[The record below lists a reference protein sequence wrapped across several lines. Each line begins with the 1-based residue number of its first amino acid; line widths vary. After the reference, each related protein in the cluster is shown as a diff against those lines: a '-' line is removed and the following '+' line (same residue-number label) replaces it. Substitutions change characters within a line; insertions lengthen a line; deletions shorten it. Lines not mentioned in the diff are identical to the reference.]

1 MKVFTFRMM
10 ACAAMVCGTATAAF
24 AQPTA
29 SAPVPP
35 EFAASKVISI
45 YSDAYENPVAWNFG
59 DWGSGTVYTAE
70 KIAGTDD
77 NVAKFVTTDLGYF
90 GWELQSDVNAATMD
104 KLHIDVY
111 ADEAFTMDITPIC
124 RTHADGEK
132 PQNVSVEA
140 GKWTSLDVDLQYYAD
155 NGLDLS
161 GVFQLKYSG
170 IGARTFY
177 IDNVYFYSTSTEV
190 DEEAP
195 ANLTAELVSTSYY
208 SATLKC
214 NATDNSGAVTF
225 TVTDEANGVNVS
237 KGAVSG
243 EDFEF
248 KVEGLEAGKDYNFTV
263 SASDLDGNV
272 CETTVAIPAATVAAP
287 EAAAAPTVEAENV
300 ISIYSDVY
308 EPATSFIFGSWG
320 QTTATTEVELA
331 DGDKAYY
338 LDRFNYLGME
348 LNGNVANFDATDME
362 YLHIDLYSPN
372 ITRFQITPIW
382 GSESL
387 VDVEVVQN
395 EWNSI
400 DLNLAEK
407 WPSMDRTK
415 IYQLKMQAEPG
426 SQTTAFIDNIYFW
439 KEDKSGV
446 ETVGEENGVKV
457 YAADGGVC
465 VDAATVVAVQV
476 YDLAGVRVF
485 DADVQSA
492 RISLSDG
499 VYVVKAGEVVNKI
512 VVR

>member
-1 MKVFTFRMM
+1 MKILTLKNVT
-10 ACAAMVCGTATAAF
+10 CIAMICGTSMIAM

-35 EFAASKVISI
+35 EYAASKVISI

-59 DWGSGTVYTAE
+59 NWGSGTVYTAE
-70 KIAGTDD
+70 KIAGKED

-124 RTHADGEK
+124 RTQASGEK
-132 PQNVSVEA
+132 PQNVSVKA
-140 GKWTSLDVDLQYYAD
+140 GEWTSLDVDLQYYAD

-170 IGARTFY
+170 IGAHTLY

-195 ANLTAELVSTSYY
+195 ANLTAELVSASYY

-225 TVTDEANGVNVS
+225 TVTDETNGVNVS

-272 CETTVAIPAATVAAP
+272 CETTVTVPATTVVAPDAATN
-287 EAAAAPTVEAENV
+287 PTVLAENV

-308 EPATSFIFGSWG
+308 EPATSFIFGNWS
-320 QTTATTEVELA
+320 QTTTATEVELG

-348 LNGNVANFDATDME
+348 LNGNVAAFDATEME

-382 GSESL
+382 GGEAL
-387 VDVEVVQN
+387 YDVMVEQN
-395 EWNSI
+395 KWNSI
-400 DLNLAEK
+400 DVDLAVAY
-407 WPSMDRTK
+407 PSMNKTN
-415 IYQLKMQAEPG
+415 IYQLKIQAEPG
-426 SQTTAFIDNIYFW
+426 SQTIAFIDNIYFW
-439 KEDKSGV
+439 KDDKSGIDSL
-446 ETVGEENGVKV
+446 ENGVIRV
-457 YAADGGVC
+457 YAANGNLTVAGAEGQMVC
-465 VDAATVVAVQV
+465 VYAVSGALVYKTVASNNETIQLEKGM
-476 YDLAGVRVF
+476 Y
-485 DADVQSA
+485 
-492 RISLSDG
+492 
-499 VYVVKAGEVVNKI
+499 I
-512 VVR
+512 VVVGKEAKKVIL

>member
-10 ACAAMVCGTATAAF
+10 ACAAMACGTATAAF

-45 YSDAYENPVAWNFG
+45 YSDAYENPVAWNFN
-59 DWGSGTVYTAE
+59 DWGSGTVFTAE

-90 GWELQSDVNAATMD
+90 GWELQSDVNAVTMD

-111 ADEAFTMDITPIC
+111 ADEAFTFRFIPIC
-124 RTHADGEK
+124 RTQSGEI
-132 PQNVSVEA
+132 PQTVTVEA
-140 GKWTSLDVDLQYYAD
+140 GEWTSVD
-155 NGLDLS
+155 LDLS
-161 GVFQLKYSG
+161 VYSDGGANLSGIYQLKYDQ
-170 IGARTFY
+170 IGAHTFY

-190 DEEAP
+190 DKEAP

-214 NATDNSGAVTF
+214 NATDNSGAVTY
-225 TVTDEANGVNVS
+225 TVTDDANGVNVS

-243 EDFEF
+243 EDLEF

-272 CETTVAIPAATVAAP
+272 CETTVAVPATTLAAP

-308 EPATSFIFGSWG
+308 DPATTFGFGNWS
-320 QTTATTEVELA
+320 QTTTATAVELA
-331 DGDKAYY
+331 DGDNAFF
-338 LDRFNYLGME
+338 LDRFNYIGIE
-348 LNGNVANFDATDME
+348 LNNSTAAFDATEME

-407 WPSMDRTK
+407 WPSMDRTN

-439 KEDKSGV
+439 KDGKSGV
-446 ETVGEENGVKV
+446 EAVNGGNVNV
-457 YAADGGVC
+457 YAADGTLC
-465 VDAATVVAVQV
+465 VDADAVVGVSV
-476 YDLAGVRVF
+476 YDLAGVEVYN
-485 DADVQSA
+485 ADVQTA
-492 RISLSDG
+492 RVSLATG
-499 VYVVKAGEVVNKI
+499 VYVVKAGEQVKKV

>member
-10 ACAAMVCGTATAAF
+10 ACAAMVCGTAVAAM

-35 EFAASKVISI
+35 EYAASKVISI
-45 YSDAYENPVAWNFG
+45 YSDAYENHVAWNFG
-59 DWGSGTVYTAE
+59 DWGSGTVYTEE
-70 KIAGTDD
+70 KIAGSEDH
-77 NVAKFVTTDLGYF
+77 VAKFVTTDLGYF
-90 GWELQSDVNAATMD
+90 GLELQQDVNAATME
-104 KLHIDVY
+104 KVHIDVWS
-111 ADEAFTMDITPIC
+111 EEGFTFRLIPIC
-124 RTHADGEK
+124 RTQSGEIPQTVTVNADG
-132 PQNVSVEA
+132 
-140 GKWTSLDVDLQYYAD
+140 WTSVD
-155 NGLDLS
+155 LDLS
-161 GVFQLKYSG
+161 VYSDGEADVSGIYQLKFDQ
-170 IGARTFY
+170 IGARKFW
-177 IDNVYFYSTSTEV
+177 IDNVYFYTTSTDV

-195 ANLTAELVSTSYY
+195 ENLAAEVVSASYY

-214 NATDNSGAVTF
+214 SATDNSGAVTF
-225 TVTDEANGVNVS
+225 TVVDEANGVNVS
-237 KGAVSG
+237 QGAVSG
-243 EDFEF
+243 VETEF
-248 KVEGLEAGKDYNFTV
+248 VVSNLEAGKDYNFTV

-272 CETTVAIPAATVAAP
+272 CETTVPLQTTTVAAP
-287 EAAAAPTVEAENV
+287 VPAAVPTAKAENV

-308 EPATSFIFGSWG
+308 KPVTTFIFGSWG
-320 QTTATTEVELA
+320 QTTTATAVELA
-331 DGDKAYY
+331 DGDNAYF
-338 LDRFNYLGME
+338 LDRFNYIGME
-348 LNGNVANFDATDME
+348 LNGNVAVFDATDME

-439 KEDKSGV
+439 KDGKSGV

>member
-1 MKVFTFRMM
+1 MKVITFRNL

-45 YSDAYENPVAWNFG
+45 YSDAYENPVAWIFN

-90 GWELQSDVNAATMD
+90 GWELQSDVNAVTMD

-111 ADEAFTMDITPIC
+111 ADEAFTFRFIPIC
-124 RTHADGEK
+124 RTQSGEI
-132 PQNVSVEA
+132 PQTVTVEA
-140 GKWTSLDVDLQYYAD
+140 GEWTSVD
-155 NGLDLS
+155 LDLS
-161 GVFQLKYSG
+161 VYSDGGANLSGIYQLKYDQ
-170 IGARTFY
+170 IGAHTFY

-190 DEEAP
+190 DKEAP
-195 ANLTAELVSTSYY
+195 ANLTAELVSASYY

-225 TVTDEANGVNVS
+225 TVTDEANGVEAS

-243 EDFEF
+243 VDLEF

-272 CETTVAIPAATVAAP
+272 CETTVAVPATTLAAP
-287 EAAAAPTVEAENV
+287 EAAAAPMAEAENV

-308 EPATSFIFGSWG
+308 DPATTFGFGNWS
-320 QTTATTEVELA
+320 QTTTATAVELA
-331 DGDKAYY
+331 DGDNAFF
-338 LDRFNYLGME
+338 LDRFNYIGIE
-348 LNGNVANFDATDME
+348 LNNSTAAFDATEME

-400 DLNLAEK
+400 DLNLSEK
-407 WPSMDRTK
+407 WPAMDKTN
-415 IYQLKMQAEPG
+415 IYQIKLQAEPG

-439 KEDKSGV
+439 KDDKSGV
-446 ETVGEENGVKV
+446 DAVDGSNVNV
-457 YAADGGVC
+457 YAADGALC
-465 VDAATVVAVQV
+465 VNADAVVEVSV
-476 YDLAGVRVF
+476 YDLAGVEVYN
-485 DADVQSA
+485 ADVQTA
-492 RISLSDG
+492 RISLATG
-499 VYVVKAGEVVNKI
+499 VYVVKVGEQVKKVI
-512 VVR
+512 VR

>member
-45 YSDAYENPVAWNFG
+45 YSDAYENPVAWIFN
-59 DWGSGTVYTAE
+59 DWGSGTVYTEE

-77 NVAKFVTTDLGYF
+77 NVAKFVTTDRGYF
-90 GWELQSDVNAATMD
+90 GWELQSDVNAVTMD

-170 IGARTFY
+170 IGARRFY

-272 CETTVAIPAATVAAP
+272 CASTVPVQATTLAAP
-287 EAAAAPTVEAENV
+287 EATAAPTVEAENV
-300 ISIYSDVY
+300 ISIYSDAY
-308 EPATSFIFGSWG
+308 TPATTFVIGGWG
-320 QTTATTEVELA
+320 QTTSAREVALA
-331 DGDKAYY
+331 DGDNAYF
-338 LDRFNYLGME
+338 LDSFNYLGME
-348 LNGNVANFDATDME
+348 LNGNVAAFDASEME

-382 GSESL
+382 GSEAL
-387 VDVEVVQN
+387 YDVTVNQN

-400 DLNLAEK
+400 DIDLSEAYPSLNY
-407 WPSMDRTK
+407 TK

>member
-45 YSDAYENPVAWNFG
+45 YSDAYENPVAWNFN
-59 DWGSGTVYTAE
+59 DWSSGTVFTAE

-90 GWELQSDVNAATMD
+90 GWELQSDVNAVTMD

-124 RTHADGEK
+124 RTQASGEK
-132 PQNVSVEA
+132 SRNVSVNA
-140 GKWTSLDVDLQYYAD
+140 GEWTSLDVDLQYYAD

-195 ANLTAELVSTSYY
+195 ANLTAELVSASYY

-243 EDFEF
+243 EDLEF
-248 KVEGLEAGKDYNFTV
+248 KVEGLDAGKDYNFTV

-272 CETTVAIPAATVAAP
+272 CETTVAVPATTLAAP

-308 EPATSFIFGSWG
+308 DPATTFGFGNWS
-320 QTTATTEVELA
+320 QTTTATAVELA
-331 DGDKAYY
+331 DGDNAYF
-338 LDRFNYLGME
+338 LDRFNYIGME
-348 LNGNVANFDATDME
+348 LNGNVAVFDATDME

-400 DLNLAEK
+400 DLNLSEK
-407 WPSMDRTK
+407 WPAMDKTN
-415 IYQLKMQAEPG
+415 IYQIKLQAEPG

-439 KEDKSGV
+439 KDDKSGV
-446 ETVGEENGVKV
+446 DAVDGSNVNV
-457 YAADGGVC
+457 YAADGALC
-465 VDAATVVAVQV
+465 VNADAVVEVSV
-476 YDLAGVRVF
+476 YDLAGVEVYN
-485 DADVQSA
+485 ADVQTA
-492 RISLSDG
+492 RISLATG
-499 VYVVKAGEVVNKI
+499 VYVVKVGEQVKKVI
-512 VVR
+512 VR

>member
-45 YSDAYENPVAWNFG
+45 YSDEYENPVAWNFN

-70 KIAGTDD
+70 KIAGKED

-90 GWELQSDVNAATMD
+90 GWEMQSDVNAATMD
-104 KLHIDVY
+104 YLHIDVY
-111 ADEAFTMDITPIC
+111 SDEAFTMDITPIC
-124 RTHADGEK
+124 RTQASGEK
-132 PQNVSVEA
+132 PQKVSVEA
-140 GKWTSLDVDLQYYAD
+140 GKWTSLNIDLQYYED
-155 NGLDLS
+155 NGLGLS
-161 GVFQLKYSG
+161 GVYQLKYSG
-170 IGARTFY
+170 MGARTFY
-177 IDNVYFYSTSTEV
+177 IDNVYFYSTSTDV

-195 ANLTAELVSTSYY
+195 ANLTAELLSESYY
-208 SATLKC
+208 SVVLKC
-214 NATDNSGAVTF
+214 KAEDNSGAVTF
-225 TVTDEANGVNVS
+225 TVRDEANGVEVS
-237 KGAVSG
+237 QGAVSG
-243 EDFEF
+243 AELELN
-248 KVEGLEAGKDYNFTV
+248 VSGLEAGTDYNFTV
-263 SASDLDGNV
+263 SVSDLDGNV
-272 CETTVAIPAATVAAP
+272 CETTVPVSASTLDAP
-287 EAAAAPTVEAENV
+287 EAAAAPMAEAENV

-308 EPATSFIFGSWG
+308 DPATTFGFGNWS
-320 QTTATTEVELA
+320 QTTTATAVELA
-331 DGDKAYY
+331 DGDNAYF
-338 LDRFNYLGME
+338 LDRFNYIGME
-348 LNGNVANFDATDME
+348 LNGNVAVFDATDME

-407 WPSMDRTK
+407 WPSMDRTN

-439 KEDKSGV
+439 KDGKSGV
-446 ETVGEENGVKV
+446 EAVNGGNVNV
-457 YAADGGVC
+457 YAADGTLC
-465 VDAATVVAVQV
+465 VDADAVVGVSV
-476 YDLAGVRVF
+476 YDLAGVEVYN
-485 DADVQSA
+485 ADVQTA
-492 RISLSDG
+492 RISLATG
-499 VYVVKAGEVVNKI
+499 VYVVKVGEQVKKVI
-512 VVR
+512 VR

>member
-1 MKVFTFRMM
+1 
-10 ACAAMVCGTATAAF
+10 MVCGTATAVF

-45 YSDAYENPVAWNFG
+45 YSDAYENPVAWNFN
-59 DWGSGTVYTAE
+59 DWGSGTVFTAE

-90 GWELQSDVNAATMD
+90 GWELQSDVNAVTMD

-111 ADEAFTMDITPIC
+111 ADEAFTFRFIPIC
-124 RTHADGEK
+124 RTQSGEI
-132 PQNVSVEA
+132 PQTVTLEA
-140 GKWTSLDVDLQYYAD
+140 GEWTSVD
-155 NGLDLS
+155 LDLS
-161 GVFQLKYSG
+161 VYSDGGANLSGIYQLKYDQ
-170 IGARTFY
+170 IGAHTFY
-177 IDNVYFYSTSTEV
+177 IDNVYFYSTSTEA
-190 DEEAP
+190 DKEAP

-225 TVTDEANGVNVS
+225 TVTDDANGVNVS

-243 EDFEF
+243 EDLEF

-272 CETTVAIPAATVAAP
+272 CETTVAIPATTLAAP

-308 EPATSFIFGSWG
+308 DPATTFGFGNWS
-320 QTTATTEVELA
+320 QTTTATAVELA
-331 DGDKAYY
+331 DGDNAFF
-338 LDRFNYLGME
+338 LDRFNYIGIE
-348 LNGNVANFDATDME
+348 LNNSTAAFDATEME

-382 GSESL
+382 GSEAL
-387 VDVEVVQN
+387 YDVDVEQN
-395 EWNSI
+395 EWNSVDV
-400 DLNLAEK
+400 DLAVAYPN
-407 WPSMDRTK
+407 MDKTN
-415 IYQLKMQAEPG
+415 IYQIKLQAEPG
-426 SQTTAFIDNIYFW
+426 SQTVAFIDNIYFW

-446 ETVGEENGVKV
+446 AGLENDAIRV
-457 YAADGGVC
+457 YAANGMVC
-465 VDAATVVAVQV
+465 VDASDVVDVHV
-476 YDLAGVRVF
+476 YDLAGVEIYGE
-485 DADVQSA
+485 AVQSA
-492 RISLSDG
+492 RVELSAG
-499 VYVVKAGEVVNKI
+499 IYVVKAGDKVEKVI
-512 VVR
+512 VK

>member
-10 ACAAMVCGTATAAF
+10 ACAAMACGTAAVAV
-24 AQPTA
+24 AQPSS

-35 EFAASKVISI
+35 EYAASKVISV
-45 YSDAYENPVAWNFG
+45 YSDVYSSPVAWNFG
-59 DWGSGTVYTAE
+59 DWNSGTQYSEETVSGSE
-70 KIAGTDD
+70 DH
-77 NVAKFVTTDLGYF
+77 VAKFVTTDLGYF
-90 GWELQSDVNAATMD
+90 GLELQQDVNAATME
-104 KLHIDVY
+104 KVHIDVWS
-111 ADEAFTMDITPIC
+111 EEGFTFRLIPIC
-124 RTHADGEK
+124 RTQSGEIPQTVTVNADG
-132 PQNVSVEA
+132 
-140 GKWTSLDVDLQYYAD
+140 WTSVD
-155 NGLDLS
+155 LDLS
-161 GVFQLKYSG
+161 VYSDGGADVSGIYQLKFDQ
-170 IGARTFY
+170 IGERTFW
-177 IDNVYFYSTSTEV
+177 IDNVYFYTTSTDV

-195 ANLTAELVSTSYY
+195 ENLAAEVVSASYY

-214 NATDNSGAVTF
+214 SATDNSGAVTF
-225 TVTDEANGVNVS
+225 TVVDEANGVNVS
-237 KGAVSG
+237 QGAVSG
-243 EDFEF
+243 VETEF
-248 KVEGLEAGKDYNFTV
+248 VVSNLEAGKDYNFTV

-272 CETTVAIPAATVAAP
+272 CETTVPLQTTTVAAP
-287 EAAAAPTVEAENV
+287 VPAAVPTAKAENV

-308 EPATSFIFGSWG
+308 EPATTFIFGSWG
-320 QTTATTEVELA
+320 QTTTATAVQLG
-331 DGDKAYY
+331 DGDNAYFF
-338 LDRFNYLGME
+338 DRFNYIGME
-348 LNGNVANFDATDME
+348 LNGNVAAFDASEME

-382 GSESL
+382 GSEAL
-387 VDVEVVQN
+387 YDVTVNQN

-400 DLNLAEK
+400 DIDLSEAYPSLNY
-407 WPSMDRTK
+407 TK